1 MTAHNA
7 LELGQTTSARSYR
20 PTVPLA
26 CGKTL
31 HYGFFFDG
39 FGRNLEADLRENRTS
54 NIGRLFLAH
63 QFDSPNASVDV
74 FNAYRK
80 VYLSGLGAK
89 FDTSFGSQVGGAL
102 SRAGSEAM
110 DIPEDIAG
118 EQAVKGARDALTGR
132 NWWQRMQREVGS
144 LVDKPWKALKTLRD
158 TLINSAAEAVEPI
171 RDSGWSATL
180 LKTGVDTRLEA
191 AIKEL
196 DTAIGEL
203 NGEMP
208 LRTIKIS
215 VFGFDFGAT
224 LARAFVY
231 TLLERS
237 WQSGDALVYRNA
249 RLEIVFAGLF
259 DAVDRTAASVPP
271 LEFFLPT
278 TNRIDDGGLVP
289 VQVKSVLHLVAA
301 HERRFYRRAR
311 LLGSARRG
319 WREELMPGVSE
330 DIGGGLAPGE
340 QKPSNELAL
349 VSLHRMYRAASH
361 AGAAFPALD
370 GLAEKDV
377 NVAELFVYNDHTPAG
392 HSVSGLALR
401 YQRWVGHRQPGH
413 EAFLHHMRYYIR
425 WLASRWQAYRLELNA
440 LAEREEELHQGPF
453 GRSSTLTQL
462 LGRGTET
469 QDQRQQRIDQLH
481 KIQQR
486 RRELETSS
494 RWLREVDAEARNM
507 RTRLRANGAQA
518 VPHRQALEVWLVLLA
533 EWFEPQPLEAEIAE
547 LFEHF
552 VHDMLVPTPMQRMGS
567 TWFGGENFFT
577 IRGFDRPNG
586 KRSTAW
592 QPSLETC

>member
-39 FGRNLEADLRENRTS
+39 FRRNLEADLRENRTS

-89 FDTSFGSQVGGAL
+89 FDT
-102 SRAGSEAM
+102 
-110 DIPEDIAG
+110 
-118 EQAVKGARDALTGR
+118 
-132 NWWQRMQREVGS
+132 
-144 LVDKPWKALKTLRD
+144 
-158 TLINSAAEAVEPI
+158 
-171 RDSGWSATL
+171 
-180 LKTGVDTRLEA
+180 
-191 AIKEL
+191 
-196 DTAIGEL
+196 AIGEL
-203 NGEMP
+203 SGEMP

-237 WQSGDALVYRNA
+237 RQSGDALVYRNA

-259 DAVDRTAASVPP
+259 DAVDRTAASVPL

-289 VQVKSVLHLVAA
+289 VPVQVKSVLHLGAA

-494 RWLREVDAEARNM
+494 RWLREVDAEARDM

-577 IRGFDRPNG
+577 IRGFDRPNE